1 LGVFKL
7 KIVGIVLAI
16 AGVVTAV
23 GVFAAI
29 YSDGKTDN
37 QEQSESSA
45 QSNKKFYVAMGD
57 SVAAGV
63 GLADAYDSS
72 ACQRSQQS
80 YPVWVANQ
88 SGAEL
93 LHSACSGATIDK
105 GVSGSQTV
113 NRLQLDS
120 QIEQMKQSGKTP
132 AYISLTI
139 GANDVN
145 WLDLLQ
151 RCYQDQCGSLED
163 DAQIQSSVAAL
174 QRDAVATINTVTSM
188 YPKATLVVTGYY
200 QLFSKN
206 LVDNCEELTGFDQ
219 DELNFARSIQTSI
232 NQALRTAVQTKERAV
247 FSPVDFDG
255 HELCTKNPWVQTLRE
270 SAPYHPTESGQVRIA
285 EGITS
290 KLKGL

>member
-1 LGVFKL
+1 M
-7 KIVGIVLAI
+7 LAI
-16 AGVVTAV
+16 AGTLAAV
-23 GVFAAI
+23 GVFAVV
-29 YSDGKTDN
+29 YSDEKTDN
-37 QEQSESSA
+37 PAQSEPSA
-45 QSNKKFYVAMGD
+45 QSSNKVYAAMGD
-57 SVAAGV
+57 SVAAGI

-80 YPVWVANQ
+80 YPVRVANQ
-88 SGAEL
+88 TGTEL
-93 LHSACSGATIDK
+93 LHAACSGATIDR

-113 NRLQLDS
+113 NRLRLDS
-120 QIEQMKQSGKTP
+120 QIEQIKQSGKTP

-145 WLDLLQ
+145 WIDLLQ
-151 RCYQDQCGSLED
+151 RCYQGQCGSLED
-163 DAQIQSSVAAL
+163 DAQIQSSVEAM

-188 YPKATLVVTGYY
+188 YPNATLVVTGYY
-200 QLFSKN
+200 QLFPKN

-232 NQALRTAVQTKERAV
+232 NQALQTAVQTKERAV
-247 FSPVDFDG
+247 FSPINFDG

-270 SAPYHPTESGQVRIA
+270 SAPYHPTESGQLRIA
-285 EGITS
+285 EGVTS